1 MFVAIIMES
10 YEATKEPG
18 GELLVLALRLAL
30 PLPRL
35 SPILTSPC
43 SFCVLWFNYFFPSR
57 RRSRPRQHAGRKFNE
72 AHARK
77 LSGNDAQAAVRAL
90 STHGRVLPELCFLP
104 NRGDELVQPIDQQK
118 EKQNLSVADGTAHTN
133 AGTGGSAVASLATD
147 NARPRTVDTSEAES
161 LRRPAS
167 LQVGNI

>member
-1 MFVAIIMES
+1 M
-10 YEATKEPG
+10 
-18 GELLVLALRLAL
+18 
-30 PLPRL
+30 
-35 SPILTSPC
+35 
-43 SFCVLWFNYFFPSR
+43 
-57 RRSRPRQHAGRKFNE
+57 
-72 AHARK
+72 
-77 LSGNDAQAAVRAL
+77 
-90 STHGRVLPELCFLP
+90 LPELCFLP